1 MILLATFNDQLLPI
15 IIWNCLRVKP
25 STLWYA
31 SLGSYSPVAMQKAN
45 PDGGDGGDGGGGG
58 GEGEVRMK
66 RR

>member
-45 PDGGDGGDGGGGG
+45 LDLNGP
-58 GEGEVRMK
+58 RW
-66 RR
+66 R